1 MLDAFATA
9 LAFGRWAVLI
19 TDHSSSVHGCRLV
32 KCFVVRHETVVRILW
47 RGPDEGLYTLG
58 LHMHNSLT
66 EFCVAESRA
75 VNPAFLSLRFGVAVL
90 HWVSGASVVA
100 FCFHTKRSKE
110 TGHG

>member
-1 MLDAFATA
+1 MLQAFTDELSFR
-9 LAFGRWAVLI
+9 LARVLRSNLASGI
-19 TDHSSSVHGCRLV
+19 HCQLEMTS
-32 KCFVVRHETVVRILW
+32 RHEIVVRILW
-47 RGPDEGLYTLG
+47 RGPGQGLYTLG

-100 FCFHTKRSKE
+100 FCFHTKRPSE
-110 TGHG
+110 AGHVFD